1 MLEKSYLKIFLLF
14 IAVIVSTIGCD
25 TAKPEEQAEETYSIY
40 GADFSKEGII
50 EAGQLTSTLGS
61 QDSLKLITTGT
72 VKEVCQMKG
81 CWMTIDLE
89 NGEKMRVTFK
99 DYGFFVPKDIAGQK
113 VVIDGYAYNSITDV
127 ETLRHF
133 AEDAGSPQEE
143 IDAITEDKQEITFVA
158 NGVAI
163 PGN

>member
-1 MLEKSYLKIFLLF
+1 MLDKSYLKTVLLF
-14 IAVIVSTIGCD
+14 IAVIVSTFGCD
-25 TAKPEEQAEETYSIY
+25 TAKPDNQAEETYSIY
-40 GADFSKEGII
+40 GEDFSKEGII
-50 EAGQLTSTLGS
+50 EAGKLTSSLGS
-61 QDSLKLITTGT
+61 QDSLKLIATGT

-127 ETLRHF
+127 ETLRHY
-133 AEDAGSPQEE
+133 AEDAGGSAEE
-143 IDAITEDKQEITFVA
+143 IEAITDAKQEVTFVA

>member
-1 MLEKSYLKIFLLF
+1 
-14 IAVIVSTIGCD
+14 
-25 TAKPEEQAEETYSIY
+25 
-40 GADFSKEGII
+40 
-50 EAGQLTSTLGS
+50 
-61 QDSLKLITTGT
+61 
-72 VKEVCQMKG
+72 MKG